1 MNKSCQFHG
10 LFSAVFLC
18 LFLSMPALAV
28 NILSVQDPQQYG
40 SAPGFIDDA
49 TLVVE
54 PHGGYVEQSLY
65 LSYSDHGQ
73 YPAGRQI
80 EIVHRFELP
89 PGSVINDLWLW
100 IADSV
105 MQAIMMDTWTARA
118 IYDSI
123 VSHKRDPAFLTKIGE
138 QYELHVYPLTPGS
151 FRKIKMNFITPTRWL
166 GEQASATLPLPMLQ
180 ANNATTKPL
189 DILFREQED
198 VWGQP
203 SIAEFPDRT
212 FRALKDTLNYRYKT
226 CYVPDITQAQA
237 LTLTFSTNFLDG
249 FFYKCYKKPSDLSY
263 FQLGIMPRLFFDL
276 SADTSRHRFLVGLDL
291 SGTLEDNL
299 PALLPNLRS
308 TLSAAMKP
316 NDQFKLVAVGGG
328 KIQRY
333 SQEWMP
339 GDSAMV
345 RAVLQEFQQSDLG
358 RTLQQMHKPHILYCD
373 PHAAQ
378 CWRFPGLEDLATFEI
393 QNSIQSSTNFFS
405 SADVIAAYEHGHENI
420 LDDTQLAKVT
430 AVLDSFFTH
439 GGRLL
444 SFYDYNR
451 VGKEILASYYITGL
465 TTRERFKGMLYRNPD
480 GYFGKNFPAS
490 VYHPVVN
497 FLEYD
502 DAGVKVEL
510 MDGEGHPAV
519 ISKKVKNGL
528 LVVSGIWAFS
538 DDGALRAML
547 GIPLLCLNPQSKYQQ
562 LPQLLSELKGIYQGD
577 AFDRAIILSNS
588 DSLFQPMAAAS
599 WAKTYL
605 QDFNTGIPIVHT
617 VTLLQGKYFKPPSV
631 TVDNVEYYGSGYLL
645 KQLSDQ
651 SNGLHFERHT
661 DDWAYMA
668 ASLSPYSVPLR
679 EELELDVIV
688 DGGIGQSIETREV
701 DPKPNDPNKPIFFIG
716 SGKGQNAFEFDFH
729 AKFQGRDS
737 TIHKKMELPIMA
749 DSLTF
754 GKIIPAMLAF
764 EKLRD
769 LLNTAGYDTA
779 TIVQLAIKNN
789 LLCDYTALL
798 CLEPNDTLHFLRNP
812 LIEDGF
818 LSAVEKEEEPADSLR
833 LELFPNPFN
842 ERTQISLNLP
852 KLSETSV
859 SIYNIRGQLVTEIVR
874 SEMLVGRKSFFW
886 DGMSSTGQPV
896 SSGIYF
902 VHVTIRPEKSSHLP
916 SLLGRVL
923 LLR

>member
-1 MNKSCQFHG
+1 MNKFCQFHG
-10 LFSAVFLC
+10 LLAVVFLC
-18 LFLSMPALAV
+18 LFLTVPASAV

-40 SAPGFIDDA
+40 SAPGFINDA

-151 FRKIKMNFITPTRWL
+151 FRKVKMNFITPTRWL
-166 GEQASATLPLPMLQ
+166 GEQASATLPLPLLQ
-180 ANNATTKPL
+180 ANNAATKPL
-189 DILFREQED
+189 DVLFRAQEG

-203 SIAEFPDRT
+203 AIAEFPDRT
-212 FRALKDTLNYRYKT
+212 FRVLKDTLNYRYKT
-226 CYVPDITQAQA
+226 CYIPDLSQAQA
-237 LTLTFSTNFLDG
+237 LTLTFATNFLDG
-249 FFYKCYKKPSDLSY
+249 FFYKCYKKPNALSY

-291 SGTLEDNL
+291 SGTLEDDL
-299 PALLPNLRS
+299 PALLPNLRN

-328 KIQRY
+328 RIQKY
-333 SQEWMP
+333 LQEWMP
-339 GDSAMV
+339 GDSAIV

-358 RTLQQMHKPHILYCD
+358 RTLQELHKPHILYCD

-378 CWRFPGLEDLATFEI
+378 CWRFPGLEELATFEI
-393 QNSIQSSTNFFS
+393 QNSIQSSTDFFS
-405 SADVIAAYEHGHENI
+405 SADVIAAYEHGMENI
-420 LDDTQLAKVT
+420 LDNTQLAKVT
-430 AVLDSFFTH
+430 AALDSFFTS

-451 VGKEILASYYITGL
+451 VGKEKLASYFITGL
-465 TTRERFKGMLYRNPD
+465 TTSRRYKGMLYRNPD
-480 GYFGKNFPAS
+480 GNFGKNFPES

-502 DAGVKVEL
+502 DAGVRVEL
-510 MDGEGHPAV
+510 MDGEGNAAV

-538 DDGALRAML
+538 DDSALRAML
-547 GIPLLCLNPQSKYQQ
+547 GIPLLGLNPQSKYQQ
-562 LPQLLSELKGIYQGD
+562 LPQLLGEIKSIHQGSS
-577 AFDRAIILSNS
+577 FDRAIIVSNS
-588 DSLFQPMAAAS
+588 DSLFQPAAATT

-605 QDFNTGIPIVHT
+605 QDFNTGIPIIHT
-617 VTLLQGKYFKPPSV
+617 VALLQGKYSKPPSV
-631 TVDNVEYYGSGYLL
+631 TVDHIEYYGSGYLL
-645 KQLSDQ
+645 KELSDQ

-668 ASLSPYSVPLR
+668 ASLSPNSVPLR
-679 EELELDVIV
+679 QQLDLDVIM
-688 DGGIGQSIETREV
+688 DGGIGQRIETREV

-716 SGKGQNAFEFDFH
+716 SGRGQNAFEFDFH

-737 TIHKKMELPIMA
+737 TINKKIDVPIIT
-749 DSLTF
+749 DSLAS

-769 LLNTAGYDTA
+769 LLSTAGWDTA
-779 TIVQLAIKNN
+779 AIVQLAIENN

-798 CLEPNDTLHFLRNP
+798 CLEPNDTLHYLRNP

-818 LSAVEKEEEPADSLR
+818 LSAVEEEEQAADSLK
-833 LELFPNPFN
+833 LEVFPNPFN
-842 ERTQISLNLP
+842 ERTQISINLP
-852 KLSETSV
+852 KPSETTV
-859 SIYNIRGQLVTEIVR
+859 SIYNIRGQLVKEVVC

-896 SSGIYF
+896 SSGVYF
-902 VHVTIRPEKSSHLP
+902 VQVTVRPEKIGQLR
-916 SLLGRVL
+916 SLLGRIL